1 MVNALLVTIFRHA
14 KISQVSVGRARLGS
28 GGQWF
33 ILSAHH
39 GAGDFALLSRR
50 DDQLSI
56 RPTCAYLYSEEQAA

>member
-1 MVNALLVTIFRHA
+1 MVNALLVTIFRLA
-14 KISQVSVGRARLGS
+14 KISQVSVGRARS

-50 DDQLSI
+50 EDQLSI